1 MGALISFLEL
11 ICQTFLQLAVYQ
23 ACFDLSVI
31 ITCGEPD
38 VVKQMVVYLER
49 VTL

>member
-1 MGALISFLEL
+1 MGALISFLEF
-11 ICQTFLQLAVYQ
+11 ICQTLQLAVYQ